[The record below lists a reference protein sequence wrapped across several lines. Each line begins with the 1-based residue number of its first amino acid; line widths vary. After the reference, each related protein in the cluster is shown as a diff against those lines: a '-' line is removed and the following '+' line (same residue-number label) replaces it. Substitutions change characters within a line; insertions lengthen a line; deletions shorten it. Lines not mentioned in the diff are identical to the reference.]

1 MNFSFNKKI
10 GKGEMAH
17 DEADIQY
24 LKYNA
29 VKVKRVSKGH
39 KKCRECGKRN
49 TKIRSMK
56 NQ

>member
-17 DEADIQY
+17 DEADIQL